1 MISSK
6 FSPQIIL
13 VLIYICIESWKD
25 FPVLFPRQQ
34 GSLFRPNTKSH
45 FANWISYIYTCMD
58 TGFYFYYDKFVVTS
72 DYITQGVVFS
82 ILICSSLS
90 PQRERH
96 RQTNSREK
104 ERDRQTDK
112 QQRKRE
118 IDRQTNSRERDI

>member
-1 MISSK
+1 
-6 FSPQIIL
+6 
-13 VLIYICIESWKD
+13 
-25 FPVLFPRQQ
+25 
-34 GSLFRPNTKSH
+34 
-45 FANWISYIYTCMD
+45 MD

-96 RQTNSREK
+96 RQTNNREK
-104 ERDRQTDK
+104 ERDRQIDK